1 MQVLEEVGFEPN
13 DDNTPPQRKADIK
26 GNAKTLTARA
36 RKLSIKEL
44 EAEMQRAAEN
54 EDYKLAAR
62 LKKEIDSRNAQR
74 DNNKDSNI
82 ENPDLTNTIL

>member
-1 MQVLEEVGFEPN
+1 
-13 DDNTPPQRKADIK
+13 
-26 GNAKTLTARA
+26 
-36 RKLSIKEL
+36 
-44 EAEMQRAAEN
+44 MQRAAEN